1 MWEKYFMYA
10 ERLPSICL
18 NEYRYYTLKH
28 INRSH
33 GRLQL
38 LHIIVIFDALKLF
51 LIVLFQL
58 TGSQQW
64 ATDWTSTLTFYKSW
78 RSPVATAG
86 SWIKR
91 ERKVWET
98 QSLNRKTTSI
108 TVFATK
114 LPKCKYDPVSELLTK
129 KGQYRSQHR
138 TISWIGHQDQCRVLE
153 IDDTSQSQYRIRT
166 TNFNVHLCTKYK

>member
-10 ERLPSICL
+10 ERLPSICP

-51 LIVLFQL
+51 LIVFFQL

-64 ATDWTSTLTFYKSW
+64 ATDRTSTLTFYKSR

-108 TVFATK
+108 TVFVTK
-114 LPKCKYDPVSELLTK
+114 LPKCKYDPVSELITK
-129 KGQYRSQHR
+129 KGS
-138 TISWIGHQDQCRVLE
+138 I
-153 IDDTSQSQYRIRT
+153 
-166 TNFNVHLCTKYK
+166 